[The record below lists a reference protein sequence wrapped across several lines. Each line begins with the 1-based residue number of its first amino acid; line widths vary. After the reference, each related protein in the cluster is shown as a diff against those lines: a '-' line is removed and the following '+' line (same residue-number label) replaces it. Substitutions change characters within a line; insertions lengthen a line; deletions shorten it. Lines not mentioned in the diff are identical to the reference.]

1 MKNNK
6 HVESFGQFNENLN
19 ISDVSKSIT
28 ENWRDDLTHKFTKQD
43 IIDIISNN
51 TVEDA
56 ADEILEIM
64 SIMTSNRVGKI
75 KLKL

>member
-64 SIMTSNRVGKI
+64 SIMTSNR
-75 KLKL
+75 